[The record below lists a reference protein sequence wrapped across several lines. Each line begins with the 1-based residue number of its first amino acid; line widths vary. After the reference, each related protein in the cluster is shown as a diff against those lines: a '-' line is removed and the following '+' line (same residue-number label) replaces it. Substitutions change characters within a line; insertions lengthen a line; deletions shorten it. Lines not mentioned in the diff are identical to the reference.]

1 MRTLKSAKAFER
13 VFKKGR
19 RGRSPFVRVS
29 VLACEGSEQ
38 PSVAFV
44 APKRL
49 GNAVYR
55 NRCKRVLREAAR
67 ASGLPLLG
75 YDVILFATDRT
86 HSATPEEL
94 GRGLRSALAKCGV
107 GALRGD
113 A

>member
-29 VLACEGSEQ
+29 VLACEGPEQ

-55 NRCKRVLREAAR
+55 NR
-67 ASGLPLLG
+67 
-75 YDVILFATDRT
+75 
-86 HSATPEEL
+86 
-94 GRGLRSALAKCGV
+94 
-107 GALRGD
+107 
-113 A
+113 